1 MRTDFWD
8 PQDRLRDADVRAAL
22 GFVGAAEAAAF
33 VDRAQLE
40 GLLVTDLRRV
50 LPSDMAGI
58 TSTWWWS
65 RGPNGGPHERLI
77 HSEPAVAAFRRREPE
92 LWQLLGAQHP
102 TVQYW
107 ERSGQVC
114 ELAAVRFSDI
124 IGRRAYQR
132 LPAYHHV
139 LRPLG
144 IEYELGVSLCLA
156 SGSVNLAFTRA
167 RRDFSEREREL
178 LETLRPYLASLL
190 ERAETGRARAALSSA
205 FDLTPREAD
214 VLALPVQGK
223 SNAMIARMLFIAPG
237 TVRKHLE
244 RVYAKLGVA
253 NRTEAAGRAFEVAGP
268 APGDRPAVPAP
279 DRLTQLGLTPREL
292 EVLRW
297 VAPGKTNAEIALL
310 LYISPETVRRHM
322 RNVFSKLGVRTRT
335 AAVARTF
342 QLLAQSS

>member
-1 MRTDFWD
+1 VD
-8 PQDRLRDADVRAAL
+8 QLRGADVRAAL

-33 VDRAQLE
+33 ADRAQLE
-40 GLLVTDLRRV
+40 ELLVSELRRV

-58 TSTWWWS
+58 TSVWWWS
-65 RGPNGGPHERLI
+65 RGPAGGPQERLI
-77 HSEPAVAAFRRREPE
+77 HSEPAVPALRRREPE
-92 LWQLLGAQHP
+92 LWLLMGAEHP
-102 TVQYW
+102 AVVYW
-107 ERSGQVC
+107 ARSGRDGANV
-114 ELAAVRFSDI
+114 VRFSDI

-144 IEYELGVSLCLA
+144 IEYELDVRLCLRSGVS
-156 SGSVNLAFTRA
+156 SLAFTRE

-178 LETLRPYLASLL
+178 LERLRPYLTSLL

-205 FDLTPREAD
+205 FDLTPRETE
-214 VLALPVQGK
+214 VLALLVQGK
-223 SNAMIARMLFIAPG
+223 SNATIARMLFIAPG

-268 APGDRPAVPAP
+268 APDRLAVPAP

-297 VAPGKTNAEIALL
+297 VTPGKTNAEIAALL
-310 LYISPETVRRHM
+310 DISPETVRRHT
-322 RNVFSKLGVRTRT
+322 RNLFAKLGVHTRT
-335 AAVARTF
+335 AAAARTSR
-342 QLLAQSS
+342 LLAQTS